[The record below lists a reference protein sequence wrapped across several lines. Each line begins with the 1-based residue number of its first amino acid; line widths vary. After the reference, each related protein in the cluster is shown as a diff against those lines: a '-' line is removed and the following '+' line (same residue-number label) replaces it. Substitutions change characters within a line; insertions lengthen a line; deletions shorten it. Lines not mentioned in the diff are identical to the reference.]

1 VQTSKLA
8 FFPERQ
14 LDCSPARYRASKI
27 DGGIMQVLVLA
38 SQKGGAGKTT
48 LAFHLA
54 VAAETA
60 GAGPVAMLDTDD
72 QGTLTKWW
80 QKRDG
85 NTPKMANCE
94 IGTLATTLGELK
106 DNGTKLVIIDTAGRD
121 NAANRSVIQQA
132 DLVVMPVKPS
142 AGDLWALSRTVN
154 VCVELKRPFIF
165 VVCQAVRG
173 TSMTN
178 QALSA
183 LSEYGA
189 VAPIIHNRVAYAAA
203 MGIGQTAQEMEPK
216 SPGATEIADLWQ
228 FVQKHLRADV
238 HKRKPEGVHTGK
250 RARQKEAIAS

>member
-1 VQTSKLA
+1 
-8 FFPERQ
+8 
-14 LDCSPARYRASKI
+14 
-27 DGGIMQVLVLA
+27 MQVLVMA

-54 VAAETA
+54 VAAEAA

-80 QKRDG
+80 HKREGD
-85 NTPKMANCE
+85 TPKMADCE
-94 IGTLATTLGELK
+94 IANLGTKLVELK

-121 NAANRSVIQQA
+121 NAANRAVIQQA

-142 AGDLWALSRTVN
+142 AGDLWALSKTVN
-154 VCVELKRPFIF
+154 VCTDLKRSFIF

-189 VAPIIHNRVAYAAA
+189 VAPIVHNRVAYAAA

-238 HKRKPEGVHTGK
+238 HKRKPEGVQASR
-250 RARQKEAIAS
+250 RARQQETATS